1 MAAGGECVVIGG
13 VSLYEKNLGEAKWEA
28 RAWTGEPNQSRA
40 ARQARTSKTSG
51 LPARFHSPRRK
62 QDTAIASGSVHI
74 IYQTN
79 TMASIISRTL
89 RRAVLDSRG
98 QLPPTFLL
106 PWAANLSTIP
116 NATES
121 SNIPPPETASPLAQK
136 PAILGQKLHNGPK
149 REKPQNRISKPIARA
164 PALPE
169 PAAVAAESRGPMEI
183 SPEVR
188 EMLPLLRAQGP
199 HYISAHIY
207 AQPYL
212 LTQGDTVR
220 LPFYMK
226 GVEPGDVIRLDRATH
241 LGSRDFTLKAAGQ
254 GPKLKSPTM
263 QTIEVLDPTT
273 GNLASH
279 SRVMPEGSLASAPN
293 AVSAPH
299 FIPHIAKGKY
309 PYLDDR
315 LYVCR
320 AVVMGVESEP
330 LRILQKT
337 KRRQRKVKN
346 IKSKHRFTILKIKEL
361 RLRTEDEL
369 STGLLN

>member
-1 MAAGGECVVIGG
+1 
-13 VSLYEKNLGEAKWEA
+13 
-28 RAWTGEPNQSRA
+28 
-40 ARQARTSKTSG
+40 
-51 LPARFHSPRRK
+51 
-62 QDTAIASGSVHI
+62 
-74 IYQTN
+74 
-79 TMASIISRTL
+79 MASIISRTL

-106 PWAANLSTIP
+106 PWTANLSTAA
-116 NATES
+116 NATEKSNDSPS
-121 SNIPPPETASPLAQK
+121 SLQHLAHTQNGLDQSLAEKLKKTALPSPVA
-136 PAILGQKLHNGPK
+136 GPK
-149 REKPQNRISKPIARA
+149 A
-164 PALPE
+164 PL
-169 PAAVAAESRGPMEI
+169 EI

-199 HYISAHIY
+199 HYISAHIH

-212 LTQGDTVR
+212 LTQGDTLR

-241 LGSRDFTLKAAGQ
+241 LGSRDYTLKAAVKS
-254 GPKLKSPTM
+254 PKLKSPTM

-273 GNLASH
+273 GNLAST

-293 AVSAPH
+293 AVAAPH

-315 LYVCR
+315 LFVCR

-346 IKSKHRFTILKIKEL
+346 IKSKHRYTILKIKEV
-361 RLRTEDEL
+361 RLRTEEEL
-369 STGLLN
+369 NSGEVN

>member
-1 MAAGGECVVIGG
+1 
-13 VSLYEKNLGEAKWEA
+13 
-28 RAWTGEPNQSRA
+28 
-40 ARQARTSKTSG
+40 
-51 LPARFHSPRRK
+51 
-62 QDTAIASGSVHI
+62 
-74 IYQTN
+74 
-79 TMASIISRTL
+79 MASIISRTL

-106 PWAANLSTIP
+106 PWTANLSTAA
-116 NATES
+116 NATEK
-121 SNIPPPETASPLAQK
+121 SNIEPSTVQHLAHMQNVLDETLAKKSASAK
-136 PAILGQKLHNGPK
+136 K
-149 REKPQNRISKPIARA
+149 SA
-164 PALPE
+164 PALPT
-169 PAAVAAESRGPMEI
+169 PAASPKAPLEI

-199 HYISAHIY
+199 HYISAHIH

-212 LTQGDTVR
+212 LTQGDTLR

-241 LGSRDFTLKAAGQ
+241 LGSRDYTLKAAVKS
-254 GPKLKSPTM
+254 PKLKSPTM

-273 GNLASH
+273 GNLAST
-279 SRVMPEGSLASAPN
+279 SRVMPQGSLASAPN
-293 AVSAPH
+293 AVAAPH

-315 LYVCR
+315 LFVCR

-346 IKSKHRFTILKIKEL
+346 IKSKHRYTILKIKEV

-369 STGLLN
+369 NSGVVN

>member
-1 MAAGGECVVIGG
+1 
-13 VSLYEKNLGEAKWEA
+13 
-28 RAWTGEPNQSRA
+28 
-40 ARQARTSKTSG
+40 
-51 LPARFHSPRRK
+51 
-62 QDTAIASGSVHI
+62 
-74 IYQTN
+74 
-79 TMASIISRTL
+79 MASIISRTL

-106 PWAANLSTIP
+106 PWTANLSTTS
-116 NATES
+116 NTTEKS
-121 SNIPPPETASPLAQK
+121 SIPPPNVQPLAKMQTT
-136 PAILGQKLHNGPK
+136 LDQSL
-149 REKPQNRISKPIARA
+149 SKKAA
-164 PALPE
+164 ATKTPALPS
-169 PAAVAAESRGPMEI
+169 PASSPVAPLEI

-199 HYISAHIY
+199 HYIAAHIH

-212 LTQGDTVR
+212 LTQGDTLR

-241 LGSRDFTLKAAGQ
+241 LGSRDYTLKAAVQ
-254 GPKLKSPTM
+254 TPKLKSPTM

-273 GNLASH
+273 GNLASA
-279 SRVMPEGSLASAPN
+279 SRVMPERSLASSPSV
-293 AVSAPH
+293 VSAPH

-315 LYVCR
+315 LFVCR

-346 IKSKHRFTILKIKEL
+346 IKSKHRYTILKIKEV

-369 STGLLN
+369 NNGLAN

>member
-1 MAAGGECVVIGG
+1 
-13 VSLYEKNLGEAKWEA
+13 
-28 RAWTGEPNQSRA
+28 
-40 ARQARTSKTSG
+40 
-51 LPARFHSPRRK
+51 
-62 QDTAIASGSVHI
+62 
-74 IYQTN
+74 
-79 TMASIISRTL
+79 MASIISRTL

-106 PWAANLSTIP
+106 PWTANLSTTV
-116 NATES
+116 NATIES
-121 SNIPPPETASPLAQK
+121 SIPPPPMQDVLDKAVSKKTAKKS
-136 PAILGQKLHNGPK
+136 
-149 REKPQNRISKPIARA
+149 A
-164 PALPE
+164 PALPS
-169 PAAVAAESRGPMEI
+169 PAASPKAPLEI

-199 HYISAHIY
+199 HYIAAHIH

-212 LTQGDTVR
+212 LTQGDTLR

-241 LGSRDFTLKAAGQ
+241 LGSRDYTLKAAVQ
-254 GPKLKSPTM
+254 SPKLKSPTM
-263 QTIEVLDPTT
+263 QTTAVLDPTT
-273 GNLASH
+273 GNLASTSH
-279 SRVMPEGSLASAPN
+279 VMPEGSLAATPN
-293 AVSAPH
+293 VVSAPH

-315 LYVCR
+315 LFVCR

-346 IKSKHRFTILKIKEL
+346 IKSKHRYTVLKIKEV

-369 STGLLN
+369 NKGLAN

>member
-1 MAAGGECVVIGG
+1 
-13 VSLYEKNLGEAKWEA
+13 
-28 RAWTGEPNQSRA
+28 
-40 ARQARTSKTSG
+40 
-51 LPARFHSPRRK
+51 
-62 QDTAIASGSVHI
+62 
-74 IYQTN
+74 
-79 TMASIISRTL
+79 MASIISRTL

-106 PWAANLSTIP
+106 PWTANLSTAA
-116 NATES
+116 NATEK
-121 SNIPPPETASPLAQK
+121 SNTEPSTVQHLA
-136 PAILGQKLHNGPK
+136 HM
-149 REKPQNRISKPIARA
+149 QNVLDQTLNKKSAKSA
-164 PALPE
+164 PALPS
-169 PAAVAAESRGPMEI
+169 PAPGAKAPLEI

-199 HYISAHIY
+199 HYISAHIH

-212 LTQGDTVR
+212 LTQGDTLR
-220 LPFYMK
+220 LPFFMK
-226 GVEPGDVIRLDRATH
+226 GVEPGDIIRLDRATH
-241 LGSRDFTLKAAGQ
+241 LGSRDYTLKAAVQ
-254 GPKLKSPTM
+254 TAKLKSPTM

-273 GNLASH
+273 GNLAST
-279 SRVMPEGSLASAPN
+279 SRVMPEGSLASSPN
-293 AVSAPH
+293 AVAAPH

-315 LYVCR
+315 LFVCR

-346 IKSKHRFTILKIKEL
+346 IKSKHRYTILKIKEV

-369 STGLLN
+369 NNDVVN

>member
-1 MAAGGECVVIGG
+1 
-13 VSLYEKNLGEAKWEA
+13 
-28 RAWTGEPNQSRA
+28 
-40 ARQARTSKTSG
+40 
-51 LPARFHSPRRK
+51 
-62 QDTAIASGSVHI
+62 
-74 IYQTN
+74 
-79 TMASIISRTL
+79 MASVISRTL

-106 PWAANLSTIP
+106 PWTASLSTTA
-116 NATES
+116 NAGQT
-121 SNIPPPETASPLAQK
+121 SNIPPPTAQPLAQK
-136 PAILGQKLHNGPK
+136 QNILD
-149 REKPQNRISKPIARA
+149 RSISKKAEATTENA
-164 PALPE
+164 PALPT
-169 PAAVAAESRGPMEI
+169 PASAANAPVEV

-199 HYISAHIY
+199 HYISAHIH

-212 LTQGDTVR
+212 LTQGDTLR

-241 LGSRDFTLKAAGQ
+241 LGSRDYTLKAAVQ
-254 GPKLKSPTM
+254 TPKLKSPTM
-263 QTIEVLDPTT
+263 QTIAVLEPTT

-279 SRVMPEGSLASAPN
+279 SRVMPEGSLAGAPN

-315 LYVCR
+315 LFVCR

-346 IKSKHRFTILKIKEL
+346 IKSKHRYTILKIKEV

-369 STGLLN
+369 NNGLLD

>member
-1 MAAGGECVVIGG
+1 
-13 VSLYEKNLGEAKWEA
+13 
-28 RAWTGEPNQSRA
+28 
-40 ARQARTSKTSG
+40 
-51 LPARFHSPRRK
+51 
-62 QDTAIASGSVHI
+62 
-74 IYQTN
+74 
-79 TMASIISRTL
+79 MASIISRTL
-89 RRAVLDSRG
+89 RRTVLDSRG

-106 PWAANLSTIP
+106 PWTANLSTTP
-116 NATES
+116 TATETNS
-121 SNIPPPETASPLAQK
+121 IPPLDTTNPLVAEQDSKLKRNVPRKPKQSFKSPA
-136 PAILGQKLHNGPK
+136 PANDV
-149 REKPQNRISKPIARA
+149 
-164 PALPE
+164 PALPT
-169 PAAVAAESRGPMEI
+169 PASGAEGDKAPLEI

-188 EMLPLLRAQGP
+188 EMLPVLRAQGP
-199 HYISAHIY
+199 HYISAHIH
-207 AQPYL
+207 AHPYL
-212 LTQGDTVR
+212 LTQGDTLR
-220 LPFYMK
+220 LPFHMK

-241 LGSRDFTLKAAGQ
+241 FGSRDYTLKAAVQ
-254 GPKLKSPTM
+254 TPKLKSPTM
-263 QTIEVLDPTT
+263 QTIAVLDPTT

-315 LYVCR
+315 LFVCR

-346 IKSKHRFTILKIKEL
+346 IKSKHRYTVLKIKEV

-369 STGLLN
+369 NTGLLE

>member
-1 MAAGGECVVIGG
+1 
-13 VSLYEKNLGEAKWEA
+13 
-28 RAWTGEPNQSRA
+28 
-40 ARQARTSKTSG
+40 
-51 LPARFHSPRRK
+51 
-62 QDTAIASGSVHI
+62 
-74 IYQTN
+74 
-79 TMASIISRTL
+79 MASIISRTL

-106 PWAANLSTIP
+106 PWTANLSTTS

-121 SNIPPPETASPLAQK
+121 STLPPPTAQPLAQMQST
-136 PAILGQKLHNGPK
+136 LEQSLPK
-149 REKPQNRISKPIARA
+149 KAANKA
-164 PALPE
+164 PALPSPASS
-169 PAAVAAESRGPMEI
+169 PAAPLEI
-183 SPEVR
+183 SPEVS

-199 HYISAHIY
+199 HYIAAHIH

-212 LTQGDTVR
+212 LTQGDTLR

-241 LGSRDFTLKAAGQ
+241 LGSRDYTLKAAVQ
-254 GPKLKSPTM
+254 TPKLKSPTM

-273 GNLASH
+273 GNLASS
-279 SRVMPEGSLASAPN
+279 SRVMPEGSLAGSPN
-293 AVSAPH
+293 VVSAPH

-315 LYVCR
+315 LFVCR

-346 IKSKHRFTILKIKEL
+346 IKSKHRYTILKIKEV

-369 STGLLN
+369 NNGLVN

>member
-1 MAAGGECVVIGG
+1 
-13 VSLYEKNLGEAKWEA
+13 
-28 RAWTGEPNQSRA
+28 
-40 ARQARTSKTSG
+40 
-51 LPARFHSPRRK
+51 
-62 QDTAIASGSVHI
+62 
-74 IYQTN
+74 
-79 TMASIISRTL
+79 MASIISRTL

-106 PWAANLSTIP
+106 PWTANLSTAA
-116 NATES
+116 NATEK
-121 SNIPPPETASPLAQK
+121 SNDSPSTLQHLAHMQSALDKSLAEKPKKAALPSPAASPK
-136 PAILGQKLHNGPK
+136 
-149 REKPQNRISKPIARA
+149 A
-164 PALPE
+164 PL
-169 PAAVAAESRGPMEI
+169 EI

-199 HYISAHIY
+199 HYISAHIH

-212 LTQGDTVR
+212 LTQGDTLR

-226 GVEPGDVIRLDRATH
+226 GVEPGDIIRLDRATH
-241 LGSRDFTLKAAGQ
+241 LGSRDYTLKAAVKS
-254 GPKLKSPTM
+254 PKLKSPTM

-273 GNLASH
+273 GNLAST
-279 SRVMPEGSLASAPN
+279 SRVMPTGSLASAPN
-293 AVSAPH
+293 AVAAPH

-315 LYVCR
+315 LFVCR

-346 IKSKHRFTILKIKEL
+346 IKSKHRYTILKIKEV
-361 RLRTEDEL
+361 RLRTEEEL
-369 STGLLN
+369 SSGEVN

>member
-1 MAAGGECVVIGG
+1 
-13 VSLYEKNLGEAKWEA
+13 
-28 RAWTGEPNQSRA
+28 
-40 ARQARTSKTSG
+40 
-51 LPARFHSPRRK
+51 
-62 QDTAIASGSVHI
+62 VHI

-121 SNIPPPETASPLAQK
+121 SNIPPPETASPLAQNS
-136 PAILGQKLHNGPK
+136 AILGQKLHNGPK
-149 REKPQNRISKPIARA
+149 REKPQNRISKPIVRA

-279 SRVMPEGSLASAPN
+279 SRVMPEGSLASGAN

>member
-1 MAAGGECVVIGG
+1 
-13 VSLYEKNLGEAKWEA
+13 
-28 RAWTGEPNQSRA
+28 
-40 ARQARTSKTSG
+40 
-51 LPARFHSPRRK
+51 
-62 QDTAIASGSVHI
+62 
-74 IYQTN
+74 
-79 TMASIISRTL
+79 MASIISRTL

-106 PWAANLSTIP
+106 PWTANLSTTS
-116 NATES
+116 NAAETS
-121 SNIPPPETASPLAQK
+121 TIPPPPAQPLAQMQSTLEQSLPKKSANK
-136 PAILGQKLHNGPK
+136 P
-149 REKPQNRISKPIARA
+149 
-164 PALPE
+164 PALPS
-169 PAAVAAESRGPMEI
+169 PASSPVAPLEI

-199 HYISAHIY
+199 HYIAAHIH

-212 LTQGDTVR
+212 LTQGDTLR

-241 LGSRDFTLKAAGQ
+241 LGSRDYTLKAAVQ
-254 GPKLKSPTM
+254 TPKLKSPTM

-273 GNLASH
+273 GNLAST
-279 SRVMPEGSLASAPN
+279 SRVMPEGSLAGSPN
-293 AVSAPH
+293 VVSAPH

-315 LYVCR
+315 LFVCR

-346 IKSKHRFTILKIKEL
+346 IKSKHRYTILKIKEV

-369 STGLLN
+369 NNGLVN

>member
-1 MAAGGECVVIGG
+1 
-13 VSLYEKNLGEAKWEA
+13 
-28 RAWTGEPNQSRA
+28 
-40 ARQARTSKTSG
+40 
-51 LPARFHSPRRK
+51 
-62 QDTAIASGSVHI
+62 
-74 IYQTN
+74 
-79 TMASIISRTL
+79 MASIISRTL

-106 PWAANLSTIP
+106 PWTANLSTAA
-116 NATES
+116 NATEK
-121 SNIPPPETASPLAQK
+121 SNIEPSTVQHLAHMQNVLDETLAK
-136 PAILGQKLHNGPK
+136 KSTSAKK
-149 REKPQNRISKPIARA
+149 SA
-164 PALPE
+164 PALPT
-169 PAAVAAESRGPMEI
+169 PAASPKAPLEI

-199 HYISAHIY
+199 HYISAHIH

-212 LTQGDTVR
+212 LTQGDTLR

-241 LGSRDFTLKAAGQ
+241 LGSRDYTLKAAVKS
-254 GPKLKSPTM
+254 PKLKSPTM

-273 GNLASH
+273 GNLAST
-279 SRVMPEGSLASAPN
+279 SRVMPQGSLASAPN
-293 AVSAPH
+293 AVAAPH

-315 LYVCR
+315 LFVCR

-346 IKSKHRFTILKIKEL
+346 IKSKHRYTILKIKEV

-369 STGLLN
+369 NSGVVN